1 MAQQLILLVKVSA
14 EHLSRLVNGV
24 FDLDGHSRSSL
35 GFLHDLFK
43 HVVSTDIRAIEEKAA
58 LTSCVL

>member
-43 HVVSTDIRAIEEKAA
+43 HVVSTDIRVIE
-58 LTSCVL
+58 